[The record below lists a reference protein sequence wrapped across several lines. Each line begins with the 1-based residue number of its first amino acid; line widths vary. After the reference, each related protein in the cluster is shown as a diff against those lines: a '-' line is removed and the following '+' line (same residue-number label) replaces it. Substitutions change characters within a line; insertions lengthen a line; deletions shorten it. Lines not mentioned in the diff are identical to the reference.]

1 MKNHSIFALL
11 AIALTI
17 GVIAGC
23 SPNPAGMSYGT
34 VNVHM
39 TDAPGDFE
47 SVNLVITQVS
57 AHLGGDSF
65 DDESDTTETDTTQTD
80 NSGWIVLNGTPATY
94 DLLTL
99 QNGVFVT
106 IGTAQVPAGHY
117 TQVRLKL
124 GAGSTVTVD
133 GVVHPL
139 TVPSGMQTGLKLIG
153 PFDVPAGGT
162 VDIAL
167 DFDAA
172 RSIHQSGAGS
182 YTLKPTVKVVPFT
195 PSPPPNPT
203 GTIQGLVSPAGT
215 ETTIYAL
222 QAPDTLGST
231 AALADGRFTFQAL
244 AAGVYSLAFHPA
256 SGFRDTTLAAVNVT
270 ASDTTDVGTVV
281 LTPQ

>member
-1 MKNHSIFALL
+1 
-11 AIALTI
+11 
-17 GVIAGC
+17 
-23 SPNPAGMSYGT
+23 MSYGT

-57 AHLGGDSF
+57 AHLGVDSF
-65 DDESDTTETDTTQTD
+65 EDESDTTETDTTETD
-80 NSGWIVLNGTPATY
+80 DSGWVVLNDTPATY

-106 IGTAQVPAGHY
+106 IGTAKVPSGHY

-124 GAGSTVTVD
+124 GAGSTVTID

-139 TVPSGMQTGLKLIG
+139 VVPSGTQTGLKLIG

-172 RSIHQSGAGS
+172 RSIHQTGAGS
-182 YTLKPTVKVVPFT
+182 YMLKPTVKVVPFT
-195 PSPPPNPT
+195 PVSNPT
-203 GTIQGLVSPAGT
+203 GSIQGVVSPAGT

-244 AAGVYSLAFHPA
+244 APGAYSLGFHPA